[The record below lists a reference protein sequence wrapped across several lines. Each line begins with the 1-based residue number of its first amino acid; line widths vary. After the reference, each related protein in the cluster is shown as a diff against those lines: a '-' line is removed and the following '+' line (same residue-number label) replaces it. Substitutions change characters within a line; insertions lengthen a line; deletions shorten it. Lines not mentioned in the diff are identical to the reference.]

1 MTCNWFRIVGFIL
14 FIYAVNV
21 SSNAST
27 LAIGQDTLV
36 LGSIS
41 TKPSKSFKQLI
52 PLSYYLQAQLSD
64 AGISSVKIKVAKNV
78 EQMQAYINAG
88 EVDVL
93 SETMLTAVKL
103 ENIDIELLRWKK
115 GVAQYRTLLI
125 TQKDSDIYAIND
137 LVGKSIALEDSGST
151 SGYLIPMLEMTKF
164 TDQIIE
170 KDNIQQTNIPSKINY
185 IFSSKAYSTTQ
196 DNLTIWTHRSIVD
209 AVAIS
214 DLDWADKGKFPEHL
228 KRDLRVF
235 HRSDPIPRSLIFY
248 RSSLDSNLKLALT
261 EAFKN
266 AHNDTKG
273 KEALQIFAETKKV
286 TLITT
291 QERKNI
297 DNAREGYNQ
306 RVRSV
311 E

>member
-1 MTCNWFRIVGFIL
+1 MTCNWLRIVSIIL
-14 FIYAVNV
+14 AMFAVNI

-27 LAIGQDTLV
+27 LNVGQDTLV

-52 PLSYYLQAQLSD
+52 PLSKYLQIQLSN
-64 AGISSVKIKVAKNV
+64 AGISNVKIKVAKNI

-115 GVAQYRTLLI
+115 GVAQYRTLLV
-125 TQKDSDIYAIND
+125 TQKDSDINAIND

-170 KDNIQQTNIPSKINY
+170 KDNIQQDNIPGKINY
-185 IFSSKAYSTTQ
+185 IFSSKAYATTQ

-214 DLDWADKGKFPEHL
+214 DLDWADKEKFPEHL

-235 HRSDPIPRSLIFY
+235 HRSEQIPRSLIFY
-248 RSSLDSNLKLALT
+248 RSSLDSSLKLALT
-261 EAFKN
+261 EAFIN
-266 AHNDTKG
+266 AHNDAKS
-273 KEALQIFAETKKV
+273 KEALQIFAKTKKM
-286 TLITT
+286 TLLTA

-297 DNAREGYNQ
+297 ENAREGYNQ
-306 RVRSV
+306 RVRTV